1 MILDQRKA
9 DNHDKVCLI
18 AAMMVSNELEDR
30 MAEGEISRVPVSNLG
45 EFYTI
50 AEMALGFIAVM
61 HRQLPD
67 DWDGV
72 VWYERFI
79 AAEEGSLADRL
90 VDYLMAWDLKED
102 DVQQIVIRWL
112 EVSDL

>member
-1 MILDQRKA
+1 MILDQRQA
-9 DNHDKVCLI
+9 DDHDKVCLI
-18 AAMMVSNELEDR
+18 SAMMVSNELEDR
-30 MAEGEISRVPVSNLG
+30 MKEGEISRVVVSGLG

-50 AEMALGFIAVM
+50 AELALGFIAVM

-79 AAEEGSLADRL
+79 DASEGSLADRL
-90 VDYLMAWDLKED
+90 VDYLVSWDLVEED
-102 DVQQIVIRWL
+102 VRQLVIAWL
-112 EVSDL
+112 RDSDL

>member
-30 MAEGEISRVPVSNLG
+30 VAEGEISRVPVSDLG

-90 VDYLMAWDLKED
+90 VEYLSAWDLKED

>member
-1 MILDQRKA
+1 MILDQRKV
-9 DNHDKVCLI
+9 DNHDRVCLI
-18 AAMMVSNELEDR
+18 AAMMVTNELEDR
-30 MAEGEISRVPVSNLG
+30 MTEGEISRVVVSGLG

-50 AEMALGFIAVM
+50 AEMALGFIAKM

-79 AAEEGSLADRL
+79 AADEGSLADRL
-90 VDYLMAWDLKED
+90 VDYLVAWDLKED